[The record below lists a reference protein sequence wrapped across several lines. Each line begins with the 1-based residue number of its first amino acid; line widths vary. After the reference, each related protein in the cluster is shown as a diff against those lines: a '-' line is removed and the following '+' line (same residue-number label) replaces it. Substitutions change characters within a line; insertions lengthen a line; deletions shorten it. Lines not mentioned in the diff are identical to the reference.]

1 MTAAML
7 SAAATSLS
15 VRVRKILARDFSL
28 EAEFEAGAGITM
40 LFGQSGSGKSTLLS
54 CIAGLIVPDAGH
66 IVLDAKA
73 LFDSQHKVNIPARKR
88 SVGYLFQNLALFPHL
103 TVEQN
108 VQYGLA
114 KVPAA
119 VREKRVSTI
128 LESFRIAHLL
138 AGKPNE
144 LSGGERQRVAL
155 ARSLVTDPKVL
166 LLDEPLTALDALTK
180 SQIIADLRAWNASH
194 EIPIIYVTHAVTEA
208 FALGERV
215 IVLDKGRVVAK
226 GTPQEVLDA
235 PRRELIANLAGF
247 ENVFDTTVE
256 SVSEAQGTMN
266 CHLTGSEV
274 NLEVPLV
281 TVDHDAPIRV
291 AIRAGDIMVATGKP
305 VGLSARNTL
314 KGVLVS
320 LRREAV
326 TMIATVNA
334 GVNFEVHL
342 TPNACCELNL
352 KHGDEVWLV
361 IKTYSC
367 HLVNGDDVSAVN

>member
-66 IVLDAKA
+66 IVLDAKV

-119 VREKRVSTI
+119 VREKKVSTI

-180 SQIIADLRAWNASH
+180 SEIIADLRAWNASRR
-194 EIPIIYVTHAVTEA
+194 IPIVYVTHAQREV

-215 IVLDKGRVVAK
+215 LVMERGRIVAD
-226 GTPQEVLDA
+226 GTPQEVMEA
-235 PRRELIANLAGF
+235 PARESIAQLAGF
-247 ENVFDTTVE
+247 ENILDATV
-256 SVSEAQGTMN
+256 VALRPEAGTME
-266 CHLTGSEV
+266 CRLTGSSTE
-274 NLEVPLV
+274 LEIPLF
-281 TVDHDAPIRV
+281 ASLP
-291 AIRAGDIMVATGKP
+291 
-305 VGLSARNTL
+305 
-314 KGVLVS
+314 GV
-320 LRREAV
+320 
-326 TMIATVNA
+326 
-334 GVNFEVHL
+334 
-342 TPNACCELNL
+342 
-352 KHGDEVWLV
+352 
-361 IKTYSC
+361 
-367 HLVNGDDVSAVN
+367 